1 MRTDTRHARTGPD
14 ILLVPLIENGAAMSA
29 PLQTAPP
36 ATGRHHRTTTPRD
49 RALRAVDLAGRL
61 GTVVTLAA
69 LLVVAGA
76 VGGLFDGT
84 PATENATVTATF
96 GR

>member
-1 MRTDTRHARTGPD
+1 
-14 ILLVPLIENGAAMSA
+14 MSA
-29 PLQTAPP
+29 SPLTA
-36 ATGRHHRTTTPRD
+36 GRHHRTVS
-49 RALRAVDLAGRL
+49 LRERVLRTLDVVGRL
-61 GTVVTLAA
+61 GTLVTLAA

-96 GR
+96 GH

>member
-1 MRTDTRHARTGPD
+1 MSSS
-14 ILLVPLIENGAAMSA
+14 PLA
-29 PLQTAPP
+29 PA
-36 ATGRHHRTTTPRD
+36 GRHHRTSTARE
-49 RALRAVDLAGRL
+49 RALRTLDVAGRL
-61 GTVVTLAA
+61 GTLVTLAA

>member
-1 MRTDTRHARTGPD
+1 
-14 ILLVPLIENGAAMSA
+14 MSA
-29 PLQTAPP
+29 SFLTA
-36 ATGRHHRTTTPRD
+36 GRHHRTTTSRRE
-49 RALRAVDLAGRL
+49 RALRALDVAGRL
-61 GTVVTLAA
+61 GTLVTLAA